1 MKKVLLSLL
10 AVAALVLSC
19 QNYDDEFA
27 ALNAKVATLE
37 GQLGS
42 LASIQ
47 SAVNS
52 LQTAVSAIPGLAADL
67 ASIQAAIDAAATAA
81 DIEALQAELNSLI
94 AANAAALE
102 SQGLDLDA
110 ILGTVSTYEG
120 NITIDDAASLAF
132 AKSLGR
138 KVRNIKGDV
147 SIDVTGDI
155 TSAQVAEV
163 SDLIVSV
170 IGNVTLTN
178 NAAIAE
184 TPISVS
190 SLESIKGNYSVAG
203 WDAVD
208 DKLTTI
214 TGTLT
219 TNYGQAV
226 LFPNLISVGG
236 AIDIKNVAAAA
247 ATATTKAITGVTAV
261 NLVNVVGGAA
271 TTITTDAGATEALSL
286 PLATSVKIGDIEVD
300 ALEADLATEVEL
312 HFDGTIADGLDLDT
326 DKAATIVALAKVIT
340 GAIDVD
346 QLATGSI
353 SLPNVTEFGAAASFT
368 GVSLTAPKLAT
379 ITGNMDANA
388 VTSLSLPAATTSGGT
403 ISATAATVFDAPKLV
418 AGGAVSIKAAGALT
432 LASAAL
438 GDLGTLAT
446 LKSLTLTDQNEAV
459 NLSTGVALTTVSIT
473 GKANT
478 SDITIDEAATALA
491 SLTFAGKNGDVVL
504 GTNGTDGLEKLVSF
518 STSGTMASLSVF
530 HAAALTSIDMGHTA
544 DAAEGAELIINGND
558 KLTSLTTSVDNLFVL
573 EITDNA
579 TLASFDASS
588 LTTVPL
594 DADPLTDLFSFTVAD
609 NFTAGA
615 AGTLASGTGIKGA
628 YQALDAVN
636 PQKFSQ
642 NSLATLAPY
651 ITAIEAARAA
661 GGALN
666 GLPAANAAA
675 LVGGGEFVLSLD
687 YQIANGAAAT
697 QKLSAVNVID
707 TTDEVAN
714 ISAE

>member
-47 SAVNS
+47 TAVNS
-52 LQTAVSAIPGLAADL
+52 LQSAVSAIPGLAAEL

-94 AANAAALE
+94 AANASALE

-138 KVRNIKGDV
+138 KVRNIKGNV

-226 LFPNLISVGG
+226 LFPNLTSVGG

-261 NLVNVVGGAA
+261 NLVNVIGGAA
-271 TTITTDAGATEALSL
+271 TTITTDAGNTEALSL

-300 ALEADLATEVEL
+300 ALTADLATEVEL

-353 SLPNVTEFGAAASFT
+353 SLPNVTTFGNASSFT
-368 GVSLTAPKLAT
+368 GVSFSAPKLAT
-379 ITGNMDANA
+379 ITGNMDAN
-388 VTSLSLPAATTSGGT
+388 VVPSLSLPAAATSGGT

-418 AGGAVSIKAAGALT
+418 AGGAVSIKAGGEMT
-432 LASAAL
+432 LASAAAA
-438 GDLGTLAT
+438 DLGTLAT
-446 LKSLTLTDQNEAV
+446 LTSLTLTDQNEAV
-459 NLSTGVALTTVSIT
+459 DLSAGVELTSVSIT

-478 SDITIDEAATALA
+478 SDVTIGEQATKLA
-491 SLTFAGKNGDVVL
+491 SLSFEGKNGNIVL
-504 GTNGTDGLEKLVSF
+504 GTDNTDGLEKLVTF
-518 STSGTMASLSVF
+518 STSGTISSLAVYNAVALESISMA
-530 HAAALTSIDMGHTA
+530 HTNDA
-544 DAAEGAELIINGND
+544 DEGTAFILQSND
-558 KLTSLTTSVDNLFVL
+558 KLTTFKTSFDRVHHLDVSDNLGLV
-573 EITDNA
+573 
-579 TLASFDASS
+579 SFDASS
-588 LTTVPL
+588 ITAAPNNLGADTVYVGVL
-594 DADPLTDLFSFTVAD
+594 GNDGGAQADIADATGLI
-609 NFTAGA
+609 
-615 AGTLASGTGIKGA
+615 GT
-628 YQALDAVN
+628 YQALDAN
-636 PQKFSQ
+636 NDEAFMQS
-642 NSLATLAPY
+642 SLKTLAPF
-651 ITAIEAARAA
+651 ITATLTSGQLVAAA
-661 GGALN
+661 GVDNDADGDFFA
-666 GLPAANAAA
+666 G
-675 LVGGGEFVLSLD
+675 LD
-687 YQIANGAAAT
+687 YLVQTAAGAGVVLATDAGNDKILTAA
-697 QKLSAVNVID
+697 
-707 TTDEVAN
+707 EVAA
-714 ISAE
+714 IK